1 MNVLQA
7 ILSVV
12 SGIVILIPLMVE
24 LVKYIQSTIKEKNW
38 SNLINMVLSLMS
50 EAEFKFDTGEERKAF
65 VMAELHSLS
74 KTLNYDIDWEVISV
88 MIDNLC
94 AMAKNV
100 NVNST

>member
-1 MNVLQA
+1 MFWLQVIIS
-7 ILSVV
+7 ILS
-12 SGIVILIPLMVE
+12 GIAVCIPLGIK
-24 LVKYIQSTIKEKNW
+24 LVKYIKAAIKEKNW
-38 SNLINMVLSLMS
+38 SNLVNMILSLMS

-65 VMAELHSLS
+65 VMAELRSLS

-100 NVNST
+100 NVNPS

>member
-1 MNVLQA
+1 MNILQA
-7 ILSVV
+7 ILSVI

-24 LVKYIQSTIKEKNW
+24 LIKYIQSTIKEKNW

-94 AMAKNV
+94 EMAKNV
-100 NVNST
+100 NVNPS